1 MCKECNDGE
10 INQITL
16 LERRHLKPTNRFKM
30 KPNNWKQVFF
40 RNLSLVPVANFS
52 IKFRIK
58 KNVGLKWSFRGI
70 KPVPIQTIVM
80 LSEVL

>member
-1 MCKECNDGE
+1 
-10 INQITL
+10 
-16 LERRHLKPTNRFKM
+16 M